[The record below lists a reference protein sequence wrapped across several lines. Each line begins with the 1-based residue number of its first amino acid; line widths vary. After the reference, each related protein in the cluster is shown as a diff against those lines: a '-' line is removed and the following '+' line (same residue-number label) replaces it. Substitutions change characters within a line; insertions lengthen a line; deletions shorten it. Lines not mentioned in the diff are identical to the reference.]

1 MTAVEADFDDGMEF
15 SGLYFL
21 GNEYYARYDLTPQNY
36 ATLLAAHETAHQ
48 WWFERVANDQAKEPW
63 LDEALSTY
71 AEHVFLETAYPDL
84 VSWWWL
90 FRVDGFE
97 PKGWVDTSIY
107 GGGKFR
113 PYVNAVYLR
122 GAHFLEDLRGRMGN
136 EAYFAFMRDYLTQMS
151 GGIATKEN
159 FLTIL
164 RQHTSTDV
172 SDIIA
177 EYFQDPR

>member
-1 MTAVEADFDDGMEF
+1 VEADFDDGMEF

-21 GNEYYARYDLTPQNY
+21 GNEYYARYDGTPQNY

-84 VSWWWL
+84 ISWWWL

-97 PKGWVDTSIY
+97 PKGRVDTSIY

-122 GAHFLEDLRGRMGN
+122 GAHFLEDLRGRMGD
-136 EAYFAFMRDYLTQMS
+136 EAYFAFMRDYLAQMS